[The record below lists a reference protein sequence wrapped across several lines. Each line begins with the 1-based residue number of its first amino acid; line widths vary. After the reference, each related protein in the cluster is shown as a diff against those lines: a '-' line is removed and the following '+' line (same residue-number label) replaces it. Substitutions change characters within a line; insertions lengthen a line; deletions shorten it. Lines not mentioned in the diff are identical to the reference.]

1 MSTSRSNLLFSNN
14 AKRGLKSV
22 LSLYS
27 SAEQN
32 TAPGGM
38 LGEGGE
44 CAINKQCVRQG
55 GPLDH
60 DIMIARPFFAVGA
73 LGKIR
78 YGKQN
83 VNRRHPPGRD
93 QGGGDARQPR

>member
-14 AKRGLKSV
+14 AKRGFQSL

-27 SAEQN
+27 LAEKK
-32 TAPGGM
+32 TAPGCM

-44 CAINKQCVRQG
+44 CAINKQCVRQS

-60 DIMIARPFFAVGA
+60 DIMIARPFFAAGA
-73 LGKIR
+73 SGNIR

-93 QGGGDARQPR
+93 QGGGDARQSR